1 MNNYLLEIG
10 VEELP
15 SRFVNMA
22 IEQLNEKSKK
32 LLQENEIGF
41 EDVKV
46 YATPRRLSLIIE
58 GLDEKQKDIQKEVKG
73 PSVKIAYDD
82 DDDKKPTKPLL
93 GFMKSQNITED
104 DLIIK
109 ELKGTNYVFAN
120 ISSIGRKSQEILA
133 EIMPSLIRD
142 INFPKNMRWGGKNIR
157 FARPIRWIV
166 SLLNNE
172 VVPFDFEGI
181 PVGNKTKGH
190 RFLGSSDITI
200 DEVNNYEKLLEENYV
215 ILDQNKRR
223 EIIKYESTKIAKS
236 LGGEIHE
243 NEDLLEELTFIVE
256 YPTPIKGSIKE
267 KYLSLPKEVVTTTMI
282 DHLRFTPIY
291 SQDGELLPYF
301 ITVRNGTKDY
311 EDIVIAG
318 NEKVLGARLEDAK
331 FFYEDDISKPLE
343 DYVENLKGVLFNDKL
358 GSMLEKEKRD
368 GVVAKKIAKSLS
380 FADEAIEALDRV
392 SHLSKADLTT
402 KMVIE
407 FTELQGVMGEIYA
420 LNSGEKEIVATAIR
434 EQYLPKFAGDE
445 LPKSSVGSIFSLA
458 DKIDTIVGL
467 FAIGEIPTGSAD
479 PFALRRSAIGIINII
494 RNTGW
499 KFNLNEAIE
508 TSLYEYINDLGL
520 TFNHEEVINNIREFF
535 FGRIKTMLQEEGI
548 RYDIIDAVL
557 IDDSEIYNIFEKA
570 KELNNWF
577 NDDRTNFV
585 DAYNRIN
592 NLTKDI
598 NFTEIDE
605 ELLKEDAEK
614 NLYNKF
620 VETDDKFKDALSSEN
635 YKEAMDSLEYLVPS
649 IDAFF
654 DNVMVMAEDENLRKN
669 RLALINS
676 IEENIQKILKIENIV
691 E

>member
-82 DDDKKPTKPLL
+82 DKKPTKPLL

-104 DLIIK
+104 DLITK
-109 ELKGTNYVFAN
+109 ELKGTDYVFAN

-172 VVPFDFEGI
+172 VVLFDFEAI

-190 RFLGSSDITI
+190 RFLGSSDITV

-499 KFNLNEAIE
+499 KFNLNEVIE

-570 KELNNWF
+570 KELNEWF
-577 NDDRTNFV
+577 SLDRTNFV

-592 NLTKDI
+592 NLTKNVD
-598 NFTEIDE
+598 FTEIDE
-605 ELLKEDAEK
+605 NLLKEDEEK

-620 VETDDKFKDALSSEN
+620 VETDDKFKEALSSEN
-635 YKEAMDSLEYLVPS
+635 YKEAMDSLDDLVPS

-654 DNVMVMAEDENLRKN
+654 DSVMVMAEDENLRKN

>member
-46 YATPRRLSLIIE
+46 YATPRRLSLIVE

-73 PSVKIAYDD
+73 PSVKIAY

-109 ELKGTNYVFAN
+109 ELKGTDYVFAN

-343 DYVENLKGVLFNDKL
+343 EYVENLKGVLFNDKL

-508 TSLYEYINDLGL
+508 SSLYEYINDLGL

-570 KELNNWF
+570 KELNEWF
-577 NDDRTNFV
+577 SLDRTNFV
-585 DAYNRIN
+585 DAFNRIN
-592 NLTKDI
+592 NLTKNVD
-598 NFTEIDE
+598 FTEIDE
-605 ELLKEDAEK
+605 KLLNEDEEK
-614 NLYNKF
+614 NLYHKF
-620 VETDDKFKDALSSEN
+620 VEIDDKFKDALSSEN
-635 YKEAMDSLEYLVPS
+635 YKEAMDLLDDLVPS

>member
-82 DDDKKPTKPLL
+82 DQKPTKPLL

-104 DLIIK
+104 DLITK
-109 ELKGTNYVFAN
+109 ELKGTDYVFAN

-331 FFYEDDISKPLE
+331 FFYEDDISKPLV

-557 IDDSEIYNIFEKA
+557 ISESEIYNIFEKA
-570 KELNNWF
+570 KELNEWF
-577 NDDRTNFV
+577 SLDRTNFV

-592 NLTKDI
+592 NLTK
-598 NFTEIDE
+598 NVEFTEIDE
-605 ELLKEDAEK
+605 NLLKEDKEK

-635 YKEAMDSLEYLVPS
+635 YKEAMDSLDDLVPS

>member
-22 IEQLNEKSKK
+22 IEQLKEKSEK
-32 LLQENEIGF
+32 LLAENEIGF
-41 EDVKV
+41 KGVKV
-46 YATPRRLSLIIE
+46 YATPRRLSLVIE
-58 GLDEKQKDIQKEVKG
+58 DLDEKQKDIQKEVKG

-82 DDDKKPTKPLL
+82 DKKPTKPLL
-93 GFMKSQNITED
+93 GFMKSQNISES
-104 DLIIK
+104 DLVIK
-109 ELKGTNYVFAN
+109 EFKGTDYVFAN
-120 ISSIGRKSQEILA
+120 ISSIGRKASEILV

-166 SLLNNE
+166 SLLGE
-172 VVPFDFEGI
+172 KVVPFDFEGI
-181 PVGNKTKGH
+181 SVGNKTKGH
-190 RFLGSSDITI
+190 RFLGSSEIVI
-200 DEVNNYEKLLEENYV
+200 DKVENYEKLLEDNYV

-223 EIIKYESTKIAKS
+223 EIIKYESIKIAKS

-243 NEDLLEELTFIVE
+243 NEDLLEELTYIVE

-267 KYLSLPKEVVTTTMI
+267 KYLTLPKEVVTTTMI
-282 DHLRFTPIY
+282 DHLRFIPIY
-291 SQDGELLPYF
+291 SQDDKLLPYF

-311 EDIVIAG
+311 EEIVIAG

-343 DYVENLKGVLFNDKL
+343 DYVDNLKGVLFNDKL
-358 GSMLEKEKRD
+358 GSMFEKEKRD

-392 SHLSKADLTT
+392 AHLSKADLTT

-434 EQYLPKFAGDE
+434 EQYLPKFAGDK
-445 LPKSSVGSIFSLA
+445 LPESSVGSIFSLA

-467 FAIGEIPTGSAD
+467 FAIGEIPTGSTD

-494 RNTGW
+494 RKTGW
-499 KFNLNEAIE
+499 KFNLNEVIE

-520 TFNHEEVINNIREFF
+520 TFNHEEVITNVREFF

-557 IDDSEIYNIFEKA
+557 IPESEIYNIFEKA
-570 KELNNWF
+570 KELNEWF
-577 NDDRTNFV
+577 NEDRTNFV

-592 NLTKDI
+592 NLTKNVD
-598 NFTEIDE
+598 FVEVKE
-605 ELLKEDAEK
+605 ELLNEEAEK
-614 NLYNKF
+614 KLYNKF
-620 VETDDKFKDALSSEN
+620 VETNSKFKEALSSEN
-635 YKEAMDSLEYLVPS
+635 YKEAMDALNDLVPA
-649 IDAFF
+649 IDTFF
-654 DNVMVMAEDENLRKN
+654 ENVMVMSEDEEIRQN

-676 IEENIQKILKIENIV
+676 IEENIQKILKIENVV

>member
-82 DDDKKPTKPLL
+82 DKKPTKPLL

-109 ELKGTNYVFAN
+109 ELKGTDYVFAN

-172 VVPFDFEGI
+172 VVPFDFEAI

-392 SHLSKADLTT
+392 SYLSKADLTT

-557 IDDSEIYNIFEKA
+557 IEDSEIYNIFEKA
-570 KELNNWF
+570 KELNEWF
-577 NDDRTNFV
+577 SLDRTNFV

-592 NLTKDI
+592 NLTKNVD
-598 NFTEIDE
+598 FTEIDE
-605 ELLKEDAEK
+605 NLLKEDQEK

-620 VETDDKFKDALSSEN
+620 VETDDKFKDSLSSEN
-635 YKEAMDSLEYLVPS
+635 YKEAMDSLDDLVPS

-654 DNVMVMAEDENLRKN
+654 DSVMVMVEDENLRKN

>member
-32 LLQENEIGF
+32 ILIENEIGF

-82 DDDKKPTKPLL
+82 DKKPTKPLL

-104 DLIIK
+104 DLITK
-109 ELKGTNYVFAN
+109 ELKGIDYVFAN

-172 VVPFDFEGI
+172 VVPFDFEAI

-343 DYVENLKGVLFNDKL
+343 EYVENLKGVLFNDKL

-557 IDDSEIYNIFEKA
+557 ISESEIYNIFEKA
-570 KELNNWF
+570 KELNEWF
-577 NDDRTNFV
+577 SLDRPNLV

-592 NLTKDI
+592 NLTK
-598 NFTEIDE
+598 NVEFTEIDE
-605 ELLKEDAEK
+605 NILKEDEEK

-620 VETDDKFKDALSSEN
+620 VEIDDKFKDALSSEN
-635 YKEAMDSLEYLVPS
+635 YKEAMDLLDDLVPS

-654 DNVMVMAEDENLRKN
+654 DKVMVMAEDENLRKN

>member
-82 DDDKKPTKPLL
+82 DKKPTRPLL

-104 DLIIK
+104 DLITK
-109 ELKGTNYVFAN
+109 ELKGTDYVFAN
-120 ISSIGRKSQEILA
+120 ISSIGKKSQEILA

-172 VVPFDFEGI
+172 VVPFDFEAI

-358 GSMLEKEKRD
+358 GCMLEKEKRD

-570 KELNNWF
+570 KELNEWF
-577 NDDRTNFV
+577 KDDRTNFV

-592 NLTKDI
+592 NLTK
-598 NFTEIDE
+598 NVEFTEIDE
-605 ELLKEDAEK
+605 NLLKEDEEK

-620 VETDDKFKDALSSEN
+620 VETNDKFKDALSSEN
-635 YKEAMDSLEYLVPS
+635 YKEAMDSLDDLVPS

>member
-1 MNNYLLEIG
+1 MNNYLLEVG

-32 LLQENEIGF
+32 LLIENEIGF

-82 DDDKKPTKPLL
+82 DKKPTKPLL

-109 ELKGTNYVFAN
+109 ELKGTDYIFAN
-120 ISSIGRKSQEILA
+120 ISSIGRKTSEILA
-133 EIMPSLIRD
+133 EIMLSLIRD

-557 IDDSEIYNIFEKA
+557 IPESEIYNIFEKA

-592 NLTKDI
+592 NLTKNVD
-598 NFTEIDE
+598 FTEIDE
-605 ELLKEDAEK
+605 ELLKEEEEK

-620 VETDDKFKDALSSEN
+620 VESDHKFKDALSSEN
-635 YKEAMDSLEYLVPS
+635 YKGAMDLLNDLVPS
-649 IDAFF
+649 IDSFF
-654 DNVMVMAEDENLRKN
+654 DSVMVMAEDEKIRQN

>member
-22 IEQLNEKSKK
+22 IEQLYEKSKK
-32 LLQENEIGF
+32 LLNENEIGF

-82 DDDKKPTKPLL
+82 DKKPTKPLL
-93 GFMKSQNITED
+93 GFMKSQNISED
-104 DLIIK
+104 DLVIK
-109 ELKGTNYVFAN
+109 EVKGTDYVFAN
-120 ISSIGRKSQEILA
+120 ISSIGRKSSEILA
-133 EIMPSLIRD
+133 EIMPSLIKD

-157 FARPIRWIV
+157 FARPIRWVV
-166 SLLNNE
+166 SLLNDK
-172 VVPFDFEGI
+172 VVEFEFEGI
-181 PVGNKTKGH
+181 SVGNKTKGH
-190 RFLGSSDITI
+190 RFLGSSEIIVDNV
-200 DEVNNYEKLLEENYV
+200 DNYEKLLEENYV
-215 ILDQNKRR
+215 VLDQNKRR
-223 EIIKYESTKIAKS
+223 EIIKYESTKIAKT

-301 ITVRNGTKDY
+301 ITVRNGTNDY

-331 FFYEDDISKPLE
+331 FFYEDDISKHLE
-343 DYVENLKGVLFNDKL
+343 DYVENLKGVLFHDKL
-358 GSMLEKEKRD
+358 GSMFAKEKRD

-380 FADEAIEALDRV
+380 FADEAIDALDRV
-392 SHLSKADLTT
+392 AHLSKADLTT
-402 KMVIE
+402 KMVVE

-420 LNSGEKEIVATAIR
+420 QNSGEKEIVATAIR

-458 DKIDTIVGL
+458 DKIDTIAGL

-494 RNTGW
+494 RNNAW
-499 KFNLNEAIE
+499 KFNLSEAIE
-508 TSLYEYINDLGL
+508 TSLYEYIKDLGL
-520 TFNHEEVINNIREFF
+520 TFNHEEVIKNVRDFF

-557 IDDSEIYNIFEKA
+557 IPGSEIQDIFAKA
-570 KELNNWF
+570 IELNQWF
-577 NDDRTNFV
+577 NEDRSKFV

-592 NLTKDI
+592 NLTKNID
-598 NFTEIDE
+598 FTEVNE
-605 ELLKEDAEK
+605 ELLKEDEEK
-614 NLYNKF
+614 NLYDKF
-620 VETDDKFKDALSSEN
+620 VEINERFNDSLSSED
-635 YKEAMDSLEYLVPS
+635 YKEAMNILNELVPS

-654 DNVMVMAEDENLRKN
+654 DNVMVMAEDEKIRQN

>member
-82 DDDKKPTKPLL
+82 DKKPTKPLL

-104 DLIIK
+104 DLITK
-109 ELKGTNYVFAN
+109 ELKGTDYVFAN

-331 FFYEDDISKPLE
+331 FFYEDDISKPLV

-392 SHLSKADLTT
+392 SYLSKADLTT

-557 IDDSEIYNIFEKA
+557 ISESEIYNIFEKA
-570 KELNNWF
+570 KELNEWF
-577 NDDRTNFV
+577 KDDRTNFV

-592 NLTKDI
+592 NLTK
-598 NFTEIDE
+598 NVEFTEIDE
-605 ELLKEDAEK
+605 NLLKEDQEK

-635 YKEAMDSLEYLVPS
+635 YKEAMDSLDDLVPS

>member
-73 PSVKIAYDD
+73 PSVKIAY

-499 KFNLNEAIE
+499 KFNLNEVIE

-520 TFNHEEVINNIREFF
+520 TFNHEEVINNIRDFF

-570 KELNNWF
+570 KELNEWF
-577 NDDRTNFV
+577 SDDRTNFV

-592 NLTKDI
+592 NLTK
-598 NFTEIDE
+598 NFEFTEIDE
-605 ELLKEDAEK
+605 NVLKEDEEK

-654 DNVMVMAEDENLRKN
+654 DNVMVMAEDENIRQN

>member
-32 LLQENEIGF
+32 LLIENEIGF
-41 EDVKV
+41 ENVKV

-73 PSVKIAYDD
+73 PSVKIAY

-166 SLLNNE
+166 SLLNME
-172 VVPFDFEGI
+172 VVPFDFERI

-499 KFNLNEAIE
+499 KFNLNEVIE

-592 NLTKDI
+592 NLTKNVD
-598 NFTEIDE
+598 FTEIDE
-605 ELLKEDAEK
+605 ELLKEEEK

-620 VETDDKFKDALSSEN
+620 VESDDKFKDALSSEN
-635 YKEAMDSLEYLVPS
+635 YKGAMDLLNDLVPS

-654 DNVMVMAEDENLRKN
+654 DSVMVMAEDENIRQN

>member
-22 IEQLNEKSKK
+22 IEQLYEKSKK
-32 LLQENEIGF
+32 LLIENEIGF

-82 DDDKKPTKPLL
+82 DKKPTKPLL
-93 GFMKSQNITED
+93 GFMKSQNISED
-104 DLIIK
+104 DLVIK
-109 ELKGTNYVFAN
+109 ELKGTDYVFAN
-120 ISSIGRKSQEILA
+120 ISSIGRKSSEILA
-133 EIMPSLIRD
+133 EIMPSLIKD

-157 FARPIRWIV
+157 FARPIRWVV
-166 SLLNNE
+166 SLLNDE
-172 VVPFDFEGI
+172 VVEFDFEGI

-190 RFLGSSDITI
+190 RFLGSSEIII
-200 DEVNNYEKLLEENYV
+200 DEVNNYEKLLEDNYV

-223 EIIKYESTKIAKS
+223 EIIKYESTKIAKT

-331 FFYEDDISKPLE
+331 FFYEDDISKTLE
-343 DYVENLKGVLFNDKL
+343 EYVENLKGVLFHDKL
-358 GSMLEKEKRD
+358 GSMLAKEKRD

-380 FADEAIEALDRV
+380 FADEAIDALDRV
-392 SHLSKADLTT
+392 AHLSKADLTT
-402 KMVIE
+402 KMVVE

-420 LNSGEKEIVATAIR
+420 QNSGEKEIVATAIR

-458 DKIDTIVGL
+458 DKIDTIAGL

-494 RNTGW
+494 RNNAW
-499 KFNLNEAIE
+499 KFNLSEAIE
-508 TSLYEYINDLGL
+508 TSLYEYIKDLGL
-520 TFNHEEVINNIREFF
+520 TFNHEEVIQNVRDFF

-557 IDDSEIYNIFEKA
+557 IPGSEIQDIFAKA
-570 KELNNWF
+570 IELNQWF
-577 NDDRTNFV
+577 NEDRSKFV

-592 NLTKDI
+592 NLTKNVDFIEI
-598 NFTEIDE
+598 NE
-605 ELLKEDAEK
+605 ELLKEDEEK
-614 NLYNKF
+614 NLHNKF
-620 VETDDKFKDALSSEN
+620 VEINEKFNDSLSSEN
-635 YKEAMDSLEYLVPS
+635 YKEAMNVLNGLVPS

-654 DNVMVMAEDENLRKN
+654 DNVMVMAEDEKIRQN

>member
-73 PSVKIAYDD
+73 PSVKIAY

-172 VVPFDFEGI
+172 VVPFNFEGI

-570 KELNNWF
+570 KELNEWF
-577 NDDRTNFV
+577 KDDRTNFV

-592 NLTKDI
+592 NLTK
-598 NFTEIDE
+598 NVEFTEIDE
-605 ELLKEDAEK
+605 NLLKEDEEK

-620 VETDDKFKDALSSEN
+620 VETNDKFKDALSSEN
-635 YKEAMDSLEYLVPS
+635 YKEAMDSLDDLVPS

-654 DNVMVMAEDENLRKN
+654 DSVMVMAEDENLRKN

>member
-22 IEQLNEKSKK
+22 IGQLNEKSKK
-32 LLQENEIGF
+32 LLAENEIGF
-41 EDVKV
+41 KNVKV

-58 GLDEKQKDIQKEVKG
+58 DLDEKQKDIQKEVKG

-82 DDDKKPTKPLL
+82 DKKPTKPLL
-93 GFMKSQNITED
+93 GFMKSQNISEN
-104 DLIIK
+104 DLVIK
-109 ELKGTNYVFAN
+109 ELKGTDYVFAN
-120 ISSIGRKSQEILA
+120 ISSIGRKSSEILS
-133 EIMPSLIRD
+133 EIIPSLIRD

-166 SLLNNE
+166 SLLDDE

-181 PVGNKTKGH
+181 FVGNRTKGH
-190 RFLGSSDITI
+190 RFLGSSEIII
-200 DEVNNYEKLLEENYV
+200 DKVENYEKLLEENYV

-243 NEDLLEELTFIVE
+243 NEDLLEELTYIVE

-267 KYLSLPKEVVTTTMI
+267 KYLTLPKEVVTTTMI
-282 DHLRFTPIY
+282 DHLRFIPIY
-291 SQDGELLPYF
+291 SQDDELLPYF

-343 DYVENLKGVLFNDKL
+343 DYVDNLKGVLFNDKL
-358 GSMLEKEKRD
+358 GSMFEKEKRD

-392 SHLSKADLTT
+392 AHLSKADLTT

-420 LNSGEKEIVATAIR
+420 LKSGEKEIVATAIR
-434 EQYLPKFAGDE
+434 EQYLPKFAGDT
-445 LPKSSVGSIFSLA
+445 LPESSVGSIFSLA

-467 FAIGEIPTGSAD
+467 FAIGEIPTGSTD

-494 RNTGW
+494 RKTGW
-499 KFNLNEAIE
+499 KFNLNEVIE

-520 TFNHEEVINNIREFF
+520 TFNHEEVIANVREFF

-548 RYDIIDAVL
+548 RYDIIDSVL
-557 IDDSEIYNIFEKA
+557 IPESEIYNIFEKA
-570 KELNNWF
+570 KELNEWF
-577 NDDRTNFV
+577 NEDRSNFV

-592 NLTKDI
+592 NLTKSVD
-598 NFTEIDE
+598 FVEVKE
-605 ELLKEDAEK
+605 ELLNEDAEK

-620 VETDDKFKDALSSEN
+620 VETDSKFKKALSSEE
-635 YKEAMDSLEYLVPS
+635 YKEAMDALNDLVPA

-654 DNVMVMAEDENLRKN
+654 ENVMVMSEDEKIRQN

-676 IEENIQKILKIENIV
+676 IEGNIQEILKIENVV

>member
-82 DDDKKPTKPLL
+82 DKKPTKPLL

-104 DLIIK
+104 DLIRK
-109 ELKGTNYVFAN
+109 ELKGTDYVFAN

-358 GSMLEKEKRD
+358 GSMFEKEKRD

-499 KFNLNEAIE
+499 KFNLNEVIE

-557 IDDSEIYNIFEKA
+557 IPESEIYNIFEKA

-592 NLTKDI
+592 NLTKNVD
-598 NFTEIDE
+598 FTEIDE
-605 ELLKEDAEK
+605 ELLKEEEEK

-620 VETDDKFKDALSSEN
+620 VESDDKFKDALSSEN
-635 YKEAMDSLEYLVPS
+635 YKGAMDLLYDLVPS
-649 IDAFF
+649 INSFF
-654 DNVMVMAEDENLRKN
+654 DSVMVMAEDEKIRQN

>member
-22 IEQLNEKSKK
+22 IEQLKEKSEK
-32 LLQENEIGF
+32 LLAENEIGF
-41 EDVKV
+41 KGVKV
-46 YATPRRLSLIIE
+46 YATPRRLSLVIE
-58 GLDEKQKDIQKEVKG
+58 DLDEKQKDIQKEVKG

-82 DDDKKPTKPLL
+82 DKKPTKPLL
-93 GFMKSQNITED
+93 GFMKSQNISES
-104 DLIIK
+104 DLVIK
-109 ELKGTNYVFAN
+109 EFKGTDYVFAN
-120 ISSIGRKSQEILA
+120 ISSIGRKASEILV

-166 SLLNNE
+166 SLLGDK
-172 VVPFDFEGI
+172 VVPFDFEEI
-181 PVGNKTKGH
+181 SVGNKTKGH
-190 RFLGSSDITI
+190 RFLGSSEIVI
-200 DEVNNYEKLLEENYV
+200 DKVENYEKLLEDNYV

-243 NEDLLEELTFIVE
+243 NEDLLEELTYIVE

-267 KYLSLPKEVVTTTMI
+267 KYLTLPKEVVTTTMI
-282 DHLRFTPIY
+282 DHLRFIPIY
-291 SQDGELLPYF
+291 SQDDKLLPYF

-311 EDIVIAG
+311 EEIVIAG

-343 DYVENLKGVLFNDKL
+343 DYVDNLKGVLFNDKL
-358 GSMLEKEKRD
+358 GSMFEKEKRD

-392 SHLSKADLTT
+392 AHLSKADLTT

-434 EQYLPKFAGDE
+434 EQYLPKFAGDT
-445 LPKSSVGSIFSLA
+445 LPESSVGSIFSLA

-467 FAIGEIPTGSAD
+467 FAIEEIPTGSTD

-494 RNTGW
+494 RKTGW
-499 KFNLNEAIE
+499 KFNFNEVIE
-508 TSLYEYINDLGL
+508 TSLYEYINGLGL
-520 TFNHEEVINNIREFF
+520 TFNHEEVITNVREFF

-557 IDDSEIYNIFEKA
+557 IPESEIYNIFEKA
-570 KELNNWF
+570 KELNEWF
-577 NDDRTNFV
+577 KEDRTNFV

-592 NLTKDI
+592 NLTKNVD
-598 NFTEIDE
+598 FVEVKE
-605 ELLKEDAEK
+605 ELLNEEAEK
-614 NLYNKF
+614 KLYNKY
-620 VETDDKFKDALSSEN
+620 VETNTKFKEALSSEN
-635 YKEAMDSLEYLVPS
+635 YKEAMDALNDLVPA
-649 IDAFF
+649 IDDFF
-654 DNVMVMAEDENLRKN
+654 ENVMVMSEDEEIRQN

-676 IEENIQKILKIENIV
+676 IEENIQKILKIENVV

>member
-32 LLQENEIGF
+32 LLIENEIGF

-82 DDDKKPTKPLL
+82 DKKPTKPLL

-109 ELKGTNYVFAN
+109 ELKGTDYVFAN

-570 KELNNWF
+570 KELNEWF
-577 NDDRTNFV
+577 SFDRTNFV

-592 NLTKDI
+592 NLTKNVD
-598 NFTEIDE
+598 FTEIDE
-605 ELLKEDAEK
+605 KLLNEDEEK
-614 NLYNKF
+614 NLYHKF
-620 VETDDKFKDALSSEN
+620 VEIDDKFKDDLSSEN
-635 YKEAMDSLEYLVPS
+635 YKEAMDLLDDLVPS

-654 DNVMVMAEDENLRKN
+654 DSVMVMAEDENLRKN

>member
-1 MNNYLLEIG
+1 
-10 VEELP
+10 
-15 SRFVNMA
+15 
-22 IEQLNEKSKK
+22 
-32 LLQENEIGF
+32 
-41 EDVKV
+41 
-46 YATPRRLSLIIE
+46 
-58 GLDEKQKDIQKEVKG
+58 
-73 PSVKIAYDD
+73 
-82 DDDKKPTKPLL
+82 
-93 GFMKSQNITED
+93 
-104 DLIIK
+104 
-109 ELKGTNYVFAN
+109 
-120 ISSIGRKSQEILA
+120 
-133 EIMPSLIRD
+133 
-142 INFPKNMRWGGKNIR
+142 
-157 FARPIRWIV
+157 
-166 SLLNNE
+166 
-172 VVPFDFEGI
+172 
-181 PVGNKTKGH
+181 
-190 RFLGSSDITI
+190 
-200 DEVNNYEKLLEENYV
+200 
-215 ILDQNKRR
+215 KRR
-223 EIIKYESTKIAKS
+223 DIIKYESTKIAKA

-243 NEDLLEELTFIVE
+243 NEDLLEELTYIVE
-256 YPTPIKGSIKE
+256 YPSPIKGSIKE
-267 KYLSLPKEVVTTTMI
+267 KYLTLPKEVVTTTMI

-291 SQDGELLPYF
+291 SQDGGLLPYF
-301 ITVRNGTKDY
+301 ITVRNGTRDY

-343 DYVENLKGVLFNDKL
+343 DYVENLKGVLFHDKL

-392 SHLSKADLTT
+392 AHLSKADLTT

-420 LNSGEKEIVATAIR
+420 LKSGEKEIVATAIR
-434 EQYLPKFAGDE
+434 EQYLPKFAGDA

-467 FAIGEIPTGSAD
+467 FAIGEIPTGSTD

-499 KFNLNEAIE
+499 KFNLNEVIE
-508 TSLYEYINDLGL
+508 TSLFEYINDLGL
-520 TFNHEEVINNIREFF
+520 TFDHEEVIANIREFF

-570 KELNNWF
+570 KELNEWF
-577 NDDRTNFV
+577 KDDRTNFV

-592 NLTKDI
+592 NLTKDLDY
-598 NFTEIDE
+598 TEIDE

-620 VETDDKFKDALSSEN
+620 IENDKEFNEGLSSEN
-635 YKEAMDSLEYLVPS
+635 YKDAMDALNDLVPS

-654 DNVMVMAEDENLRKN
+654 DSVMVMAEDENIRHN

>member
-32 LLQENEIGF
+32 LLIENEIGF

-73 PSVKIAYDD
+73 PSVKIAY

-166 SLLNNE
+166 SLLNME
-172 VVPFDFEGI
+172 VVPFDFERI

-343 DYVENLKGVLFNDKL
+343 DYIENLKGVLFNDKL

-570 KELNNWF
+570 KELNEWF
-577 NDDRTNFV
+577 SFDRTNFV

-592 NLTKDI
+592 NLTKNVD
-598 NFTEIDE
+598 FTEIDE
-605 ELLKEDAEK
+605 KLLNEDEEK
-614 NLYNKF
+614 NLYHKF
-620 VETDDKFKDALSSEN
+620 VEIDDKFKDDLSSEN
-635 YKEAMDSLEYLVPS
+635 YKEAMDLLDDLVPS

-654 DNVMVMAEDENLRKN
+654 DSVMVMAEDENIRHN

>member
-32 LLQENEIGF
+32 LLTENEIGF
-41 EDVKV
+41 ENVKV
-46 YATPRRLSLIIE
+46 YATPRRLSLIVE
-58 GLDEKQKDIQKEVKG
+58 GLDEKQRDIQKEVKG
-73 PSVKIAYDD
+73 PSLKIAY

-93 GFMKSQNITED
+93 GFMKSQNISED

-109 ELKGTNYVFAN
+109 ELKGTDYVFAN
-120 ISSIGRKSQEILA
+120 ISSIGRKSSEILA
-133 EIMPSLIRD
+133 EIMPSLIKD

-157 FARPIRWIV
+157 FARPIRWVV
-166 SLLNNE
+166 SLLNDQ
-172 VVPFDFEGI
+172 VVDFDFEGI

-190 RFLGSSDITI
+190 RFLGSSEIII
-200 DEVNNYEKLLEENYV
+200 DQVNNYEKLLEENYV

-223 EIIKYESTKIAKS
+223 DLIKYESTKIAKA

-243 NEDLLEELTFIVE
+243 NEDLLEELTYIVE
-256 YPTPIKGSIKE
+256 YPSPIKGSIKE
-267 KYLSLPKEVVTTTMI
+267 KYLTLPKE
-282 DHLRFTPIY
+282 
-291 SQDGELLPYF
+291 
-301 ITVRNGTKDY
+301 
-311 EDIVIAG
+311 
-318 NEKVLGARLEDAK
+318 
-331 FFYEDDISKPLE
+331 
-343 DYVENLKGVLFNDKL
+343 LKGVLFHDKL

-392 SHLSKADLTT
+392 AHLSKADLTT

-420 LNSGEKEIVATAIR
+420 LKSGEKEIVATAIR
-434 EQYLPKFAGDE
+434 EQYLPKFAGDA

-467 FAIGEIPTGSAD
+467 FAIGEIPTGSTD

-494 RNTGW
+494 RKTGW
-499 KFNLNEAIE
+499 KFNLNEVIE

-520 TFNHEEVINNIREFF
+520 TFDHEEVIANIREFF

-557 IDDSEIYNIFEKA
+557 IPESEIYNIFEKA
-570 KELNNWF
+570 KELNEWF
-577 NDDRTNFV
+577 KDDRTNFV

-620 VETDDKFKDALSSEN
+620 VENDKKFKEGLASEN
-635 YKEAMDSLEYLVPS
+635 YKDAMDALNDLVPS

-654 DNVMVMAEDENLRKN
+654 DSVMVMAEDENIRHN

>member
-22 IEQLNEKSKK
+22 IEQLYEKSKK
-32 LLQENEIGF
+32 LLNENEIDF

-82 DDDKKPTKPLL
+82 DKKPTKPLL
-93 GFMKSQNITED
+93 GFMKSQNISED
-104 DLIIK
+104 DLVIK
-109 ELKGTNYVFAN
+109 EVKGTDYVFAN
-120 ISSIGRKSQEILA
+120 ISSIGRKSSEILA
-133 EIMPSLIRD
+133 EIMPSLIKD

-157 FARPIRWIV
+157 FARPIRWVV
-166 SLLNNE
+166 SLLNDK
-172 VVPFDFEGI
+172 VVEFEFEGI

-223 EIIKYESTKIAKS
+223 EIIKYESTKIAKT

-301 ITVRNGTKDY
+301 ITVRNGTNDY

-343 DYVENLKGVLFNDKL
+343 DYVENLKGVLFHDKL
-358 GSMLEKEKRD
+358 GSMFAKEKRD

-380 FADEAIEALDRV
+380 FADEAIDALDRV
-392 SHLSKADLTT
+392 AHLSKADLTT
-402 KMVIE
+402 KMVVE

-420 LNSGEKEIVATAIR
+420 QNSGEKEIVATAIR

-458 DKIDTIVGL
+458 DKIDTIAGL

-494 RNTGW
+494 RNNAW
-499 KFNLNEAIE
+499 KFNLSEAIE
-508 TSLYEYINDLGL
+508 TILYEYIKDLGL
-520 TFNHEEVINNIREFF
+520 TFNHEEVIKNVRDFF

-557 IDDSEIYNIFEKA
+557 IPGSEIQDIFAKA
-570 KELNNWF
+570 IELNQWF
-577 NDDRTNFV
+577 NKDRSKFV
-585 DAYNRIN
+585 YAYNRIN
-592 NLTKDI
+592 NLTKNID
-598 NFTEIDE
+598 FTEVNE
-605 ELLKEDAEK
+605 ELLKEDEEK

-620 VETDDKFKDALSSEN
+620 VEINERFNDSLSSED
-635 YKEAMDSLEYLVPS
+635 YKEAMNILNELVPS
-649 IDAFF
+649 IDDFF
-654 DNVMVMAEDENLRKN
+654 DNVMVMAEDEKIRQN

>member
-22 IEQLNEKSKK
+22 IEQLYEKSKK
-32 LLQENEIGF
+32 LLIENEIAF

-82 DDDKKPTKPLL
+82 DKKPTKPLL
-93 GFMKSQNITED
+93 GFMKSQNISED
-104 DLIIK
+104 DLVIK
-109 ELKGTNYVFAN
+109 ELKGTDYVFAN
-120 ISSIGRKSQEILA
+120 ISSIGRKSSEILA
-133 EIMPSLIRD
+133 EIMPSLIKD

-157 FARPIRWIV
+157 FARPIRWVV
-166 SLLNNE
+166 SLLNDE
-172 VVPFDFEGI
+172 VVEFDFEGI

-190 RFLGSSDITI
+190 RFLGSSEIII
-200 DEVNNYEKLLEENYV
+200 DEVNNYEKLLEDNYV

-223 EIIKYESTKIAKS
+223 EIIKYESTKIAKT

-331 FFYEDDISKPLE
+331 FFYEDDISKTLE
-343 DYVENLKGVLFNDKL
+343 EYVENLKGVLFHDKL
-358 GSMLEKEKRD
+358 GSMLAKEKRD

-380 FADEAIEALDRV
+380 FADEAIDALDRV
-392 SHLSKADLTT
+392 AHLSKADLTT
-402 KMVIE
+402 KMVVE

-420 LNSGEKEIVATAIR
+420 QNSGEKEIVATAIR

-458 DKIDTIVGL
+458 DKIDTIAGL

-494 RNTGW
+494 RNNAW
-499 KFNLNEAIE
+499 KFNLSEAIE
-508 TSLYEYINDLGL
+508 TSLYEYIKDLGL
-520 TFNHEEVINNIREFF
+520 TFNHEEVIQNVSDFF

-557 IDDSEIYNIFEKA
+557 IPRSEIQDIFAKA
-570 KELNNWF
+570 IELNQWF
-577 NDDRTNFV
+577 NEDRSKFV

-592 NLTKDI
+592 NLTKNVD
-598 NFTEIDE
+598 FTEVNE
-605 ELLKEDAEK
+605 ELLKEDEEK

-620 VETDDKFKDALSSEN
+620 VEINEKFNDSLSLEN
-635 YKEAMDSLEYLVPS
+635 YKEAMNVLNELVPS

-654 DNVMVMAEDENLRKN
+654 DNVMVMAEDEKIRQN

>member
-82 DDDKKPTKPLL
+82 DKKPTKPLL

-104 DLIIK
+104 DLIRK
-109 ELKGTNYVFAN
+109 ELKGTDYVFAN

-343 DYVENLKGVLFNDKL
+343 EYVENLKGVLFNDKL

-458 DKIDTIVGL
+458 DKIDTIVGI

-557 IDDSEIYNIFEKA
+557 ISESEIYNIFEKA
-570 KELNNWF
+570 KELNEWF
-577 NDDRTNFV
+577 SLDRTNFV

-592 NLTKDI
+592 NLTK
-598 NFTEIDE
+598 NVEFTEIDE
-605 ELLKEDAEK
+605 NILKEDEEK

-620 VETDDKFKDALSSEN
+620 VEIDDKFKDALSSEN
-635 YKEAMDSLEYLVPS
+635 YKEAMDLLDDLVPS

-654 DNVMVMAEDENLRKN
+654 DKVMVMAEDENLRKN

>member
-22 IEQLNEKSKK
+22 IEQLYEKSKK
-32 LLQENEIGF
+32 LLNENEIDF

-82 DDDKKPTKPLL
+82 DKKPTKPLL
-93 GFMKSQNITED
+93 GFMKSQNISED
-104 DLIIK
+104 DLVIK
-109 ELKGTNYVFAN
+109 EVKGTDYVFAN
-120 ISSIGRKSQEILA
+120 ISSIGRKSSEILA
-133 EIMPSLIRD
+133 EIMPSLIKD

-157 FARPIRWIV
+157 FARPIRWVV
-166 SLLNNE
+166 SLLNDK
-172 VVPFDFEGI
+172 VVEFEFEGI

-190 RFLGSSDITI
+190 RFLGSSEIIVDNV
-200 DEVNNYEKLLEENYV
+200 DNYEKLLEENYV

-223 EIIKYESTKIAKS
+223 EIIKYESTKIAKT

-331 FFYEDDISKPLE
+331 FFYEDDISKALE
-343 DYVENLKGVLFNDKL
+343 DYVENLKGVLFHDKL
-358 GSMLEKEKRD
+358 GSMLAKEKRD

-380 FADEAIEALDRV
+380 FADEAIDALDRV
-392 SHLSKADLTT
+392 AHLSKADLTT
-402 KMVIE
+402 KMVVE

-420 LNSGEKEIVATAIR
+420 QNSGEKEIVATAIR

-458 DKIDTIVGL
+458 DKIDTIAGL

-494 RNTGW
+494 RNNAW
-499 KFNLNEAIE
+499 KFNLSEAIE
-508 TSLYEYINDLGL
+508 TSLYEYIKDLGL
-520 TFNHEEVINNIREFF
+520 TFNHEEVIQNVRDFF

-557 IDDSEIYNIFEKA
+557 IPESEIQDIFAKA
-570 KELNNWF
+570 IELNQWF
-577 NDDRTNFV
+577 NEDRSKFV

-592 NLTKDI
+592 NLTKNVD
-598 NFTEIDE
+598 FTEVNE
-605 ELLKEDAEK
+605 ELLKEDEEK

-620 VETDDKFKDALSSEN
+620 IEINEKFNDSLSSEN
-635 YKEAMDSLEYLVPS
+635 YKEAMNVLNELVPS

-654 DNVMVMAEDENLRKN
+654 DNVMVMAEDEKVRQN